1 VTSQPWPLTLAL
13 AMLSTTGYSSAGTQT
28 GNTAK
33 QSFALLGTVD
43 MQDADLPKDVPL
55 VPVTF
60 DARFVIRVRIDK
72 VLVGESPWK
81 EGATVAFL
89 IHSPSRMFGRHNVKG
104 EQFRFTFAVEKGP
117 VAERDCRYCITA
129 LAKAE

>member
-1 VTSQPWPLTLAL
+1 VTSPTWPLTLAL
-13 AMLSTTGYSSAGTQT
+13 AMLSTTGDSGSQS
-28 GNTAK
+28 GNAAK
-33 QSFALLGTVD
+33 QTFALLGTVD
-43 MQDADLPKDVPL
+43 MQNADLPKDVPL

-89 IHSPSRMFGRHNVKG
+89 IHSRSRMFGRHNVKG
-104 EQFRFTFAVEKGP
+104 EQFRFTFEVQKGP

-129 LAKAE
+129 LAKTE